1 MDPDLILLVFASPVY
16 AVKGMVRL
24 VRKCRFW
31 KVSYTPQITCRN
43 CGEAIWLVGMWR
55 CGCGFTYK
63 GHLLRVCP
71 VCGSLP
77 RMVRCFSCGITER
90 LPEP

>member
-16 AVKGMVRL
+16 VAKGMVRL
-24 VRKCRFW
+24 VRKCKFW

-43 CGEAIWLVGMWR
+43 CGEAISLVGMWR

-77 RMVRCFSCGITER
+77 RMVRCFSCGITEK